1 MKVIKLPN
9 STAVISDFQYEI
21 YEKIKAV
28 FEAKETYV
36 LYSHEIKKRLPELT
50 SSNYG
55 KILTVLIENGLLSRP
70 RNGFIK
76 LNNINN

>member
-1 MKVIKLPN
+1 MKFVFMPN
-9 STAVISDFQYEI
+9 NTAILSDFQYEI

-28 FEAKETYV
+28 FESKETYV
-36 LYSHEIKKRLPELT
+36 LYSHEIKKKMPELT

-76 LNNINN
+76 LNNIKQ

>member
-1 MKVIKLPN
+1 MKFVKTEN
-9 STAVISDFQYEI
+9 QMAVLSDYQHEI
-21 YEKIKAV
+21 YEKIKAI
-28 FEAKETYV
+28 FEERETYV

-76 LNNINN
+76 LNNIKK

>member
-1 MKVIKLPN
+1 MKFVKTEN
-9 STAVISDFQYEI
+9 QMAVLSDYQHEI
-21 YEKIKAV
+21 YEKIKAI
-28 FEAKETYV
+28 FEERETYV

-76 LNNINN
+76 LNK